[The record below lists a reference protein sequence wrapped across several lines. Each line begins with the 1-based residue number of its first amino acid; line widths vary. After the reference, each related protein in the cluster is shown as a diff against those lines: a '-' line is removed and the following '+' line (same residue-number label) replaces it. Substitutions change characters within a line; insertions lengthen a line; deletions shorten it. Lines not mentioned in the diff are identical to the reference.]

1 MPIEKLEEKFE
12 EVFEKTGSLTRL
24 EESTKRMYSGSADEV
39 KFDMVSSKDIFFT
52 VVDLKERQD
61 VVTDK
66 VNNLDAYSSASID
79 GGTF

>member
-1 MPIEKLEEKFE
+1 MPIERLEEKFE
-12 EVFEKTGSLTRL
+12 EVFAKTGSLTRL
-24 EESTKRMYSGSADEV
+24 EESTKRMYSGSASET
-39 KFDMVSSKDIFFT
+39 KFNKVSSKDIFFT

-61 VVTDK
+61 VVTSK